1 MKKRIGKCTKC
12 GGNSINYDARLGI
25 KNKGP
30 ITCLF
35 CKIPM
40 PIIYEFEATDEIK
53 TKEINVNEFGYSL
66 IGIEEQEDRAIETGE
81 DDEILFYVPYEVF
94 LKSDRYI
101 KKYVEENIC

>member
-12 GGNSINYDARLGI
+12 GESLCVQDLTGKKTKI
-25 KNKGP
+25 KCL
-30 ITCLF
+30 TCGS
-35 CKIPM
+35 PM
-40 PIIYEFEATDEIK
+40 PIIYEDDGKDPIE
-53 TKEINVNEFGYSL
+53 TKELDIEDFGYSL

-101 KKYVEENIC
+101 KKYVEANIC